1 MGSIDRY
8 ILRQLSLGMVL
19 VTLGLTAILWL
30 TQSLRFVELTVNKG
44 ASIADFLSLTI
55 LVVPNF
61 LTVILP
67 VSVFA
72 VALFTFDR
80 LTADREL
87 VVLRA
92 VGVSHIGLARPA
104 LTLAAGCAVIGYI
117 LNLWLIPLSVS
128 AFHFL
133 QWQLRSTATGV
144 LIQEGAFTQLGN
156 GLTVYV
162 RSRSADG
169 ELHGLIV
176 DDHRS
181 AQHTITLMAERGAL
195 IKKADGT
202 PEVVMFNGTR
212 QQLTK
217 GSDRFSLLH
226 FDNYAM
232 DFSAGGGAG
241 TLESHDAREQTMGQ
255 LFAAD
260 PAKMDPAQY
269 RQFRVEVH
277 QRLASPLYSLTF
289 ALLAAACML
298 AGHFNRR
305 GQLDRIALGVG
316 LMVGL
321 QAMALGISD
330 LAARDLTLIPLIYL
344 GPFLP
349 ALAAGWVLIRPSFV
363 GAVARRAVAA
373 G

>member
-176 DDHRS
+176 DDR
-181 AQHTITLMAERGAL
+181 
-195 IKKADGT
+195 
-202 PEVVMFNGTR
+202 P
-212 QQLTK
+212 QQ
-217 GSDRFSLLH
+217 
-226 FDNYAM
+226 
-232 DFSAGGGAG
+232 
-241 TLESHDAREQTMGQ
+241 ARE
-255 LFAAD
+255 
-260 PAKMDPAQY
+260 
-269 RQFRVEVH
+269 V
-277 QRLASPLYSLTF
+277 SP
-289 ALLAAACML
+289 
-298 AGHFNRR
+298 
-305 GQLDRIALGVG
+305 
-316 LMVGL
+316 
-321 QAMALGISD
+321 
-330 LAARDLTLIPLIYL
+330 
-344 GPFLP
+344 
-349 ALAAGWVLIRPSFV
+349 
-363 GAVARRAVAA
+363 
-373 G
+373 